1 MFAIVRQLFATYLT
15 RLVMAETELVTARYL
30 RQAEEERQARL
41 EAEAAA
47 QAAAEA
53 EEQTTQPPA
62 RQSWSSEVLMRRVSY
77 VLGGGAMLCLVML
90 AVPYAASMGSKKR
103 MSPLDWWLR
112 LGGASS
118 DQTFD
123 KFLRDSLATTQKQ
136 LQSQLQDSP
145 FTQIDTSNFNW
156 ANQCNQY
163 QPSTPAPRRR

>member
-1 MFAIVRQLFATYLT
+1 
-15 RLVMAETELVTARYL
+15 MAETELITARYL

-47 QAAAEA
+47 QAAEA
-53 EEQTTQPPA
+53 EVEEQSSEPPA
-62 RQSWSSEVLMRRVSY
+62 RQAWSSERLARNVSY
-77 VLGGGAMLCLVML
+77 VMGGGALLCLVML

-123 KFLRDSLATTQKQ
+123 RFLLDTMEQNQKAFETQFQ
-136 LQSQLQDSP
+136 QSP
-145 FTQIDTSNFNW
+145 IYGIDTSNFNW
-156 ANQCNQY
+156 ANQFNQF
-163 QPSTPAPRRR
+163 QSSTPAKRRK